1 MSACRRMKLDPYPT
15 NSKWIKDL
23 NVKPETLKLIEG
35 NTGCTLHNRGV
46 ETDFPF
52 LQEFKAKNLQV
63 ESQKAKKLLQN

>member
-1 MSACRRMKLDPYPT
+1 MDQR
-15 NSKWIKDL
+15 
-23 NVKPETLKLIEG
+23 PECETGTLKLIEG

-63 ESQKAKKLLQN
+63 ESHKAKKRLQS